1 MPHSHVDEVSMW
13 WDHHAEQ
20 DLSHIQAAVCQL
32 ERLGNGLGNV
42 EVSAVMNPEYWR
54 ARIREV
60 MARPDVPPRIVQ
72 KGLALLARLDR
83 LPGAPRTEGRNE
95 R

>member
-1 MPHSHVDEVSMW
+1 MW
-13 WDHHAEQ
+13 WDDPAEQ

-32 ERLGNGLGNV
+32 ERLGNRLGTV

-54 ARIREV
+54 TRIREV

-83 LPGAPRTEGRNE
+83 LPDAPSTEGRNE

>member
-1 MPHSHVDEVSMW
+1 MW
-13 WDHHAEQ
+13 WDHQAEQ

-32 ERLGNGLGNV
+32 ERLGNRLGTV

-54 ARIREV
+54 TRIREV
-60 MARPDVPPRIVQ
+60 MARPDAPPRIVQ

-83 LPGAPRTEGRNE
+83 LPGAPPTEGRNE